1 MLFLRGKRE
10 RKKRNPDELTLRECV
25 AEFGE
30 RLNQAHEDRPRAPH
44 ALISPIPYDPG
55 GFSSK
60 RQAELDAEL
69 ARQRQGEEGA

>member
-1 MLFLRGKRE
+1 MLFRKGKRE
-10 RKKRNPDELTLRECV
+10 RKERDPDEPTFRERV

-44 ALISPIPYDPG
+44 ALMSPIPYDPG

-69 ARQRQGEEGA
+69 VRQRKGEAGE